1 MPHTPDKP
9 LGLWSATALVVASMI
24 GVGVFTTSGFSL
36 MDLSTRPRVLS
47 AWAVGGVI
55 ALCGAIGYGR
65 LARHITESGGEY
77 LFLARIIHPAAGFV
91 AGWVSLIAGFTGAI
105 AVAATGLE
113 AYAVPDSVRPNWLP
127 EGAVA
132 IAAVAA
138 SGVLH
143 AMHVGRAAGTQNAI
157 VGIKLLLILS
167 FVMVALVDLVGGGW
181 PGLNSPRADVQPA
194 AFSVPAFAMS
204 LVWISLSYSGFNAAI
219 YVAGEVRAAERNVP
233 RAMIGATL
241 GVTVIYLV
249 LNAIFLYAAPADA
262 IRGEKEIAAIAAQSI
277 GGTLL
282 GTVVRVIVVLG
293 LFTSVSAMIQ
303 SGPRVYAKM
312 AADGLFPRVF
322 DFRHGPPRTAILL
335 QTLLAMA
342 MVFVS
347 SLETLLSYLG
357 FTLSLSAA
365 ATVAG
370 GFLMRRTRDDESRIA
385 MDWTLIPAACFVLAT
400 VVLAVLA
407 LQLGLHRITATAAT
421 VASGLIAYWFFRRT
435 VLPKPIS
442 RDD

>member
-1 MPHTPDKP
+1 LSHTPEKP
-9 LGLWSATALVVASMI
+9 LGLWSATCLVVASMI
-24 GVGVFTTSGFSL
+24 GVGVFTTSGYSL
-36 MDLSTRPRVLS
+36 MDLSTRPRVLA

-77 LFLARIIHPAAGFV
+77 LFLARIVHPAAGFV

-113 AYAVPDSVRPNWLP
+113 AYAVPESVRPTWLP

-138 SGVLH
+138 SGLLH
-143 AMHVGRAAGTQNAI
+143 AIHVSRAAGTQNAI
-157 VGIKLLLILS
+157 VGIKLLLIVS
-167 FVMVALVDLVGGGW
+167 FAIVALVDLAGGGW
-181 PGLNSPRADVQPA
+181 PGLSSPQADVQLAP
-194 AFSVPAFAMS
+194 FSLPAFAMS

-219 YVAGEVRAAERNVP
+219 YIAGEVRAAERNVP

-241 GVTVIYLV
+241 GVTAIYLV
-249 LNAIFLYAAPADA
+249 LNSIFLYAAPADA
-262 IRGEKEIAAIAAQSI
+262 IRGEKEIAAIAAESI

-282 GTVVRVIVVLG
+282 ATIVRVIVVLG
-293 LFTSVSAMIQ
+293 LLTSVSAMIQ

-322 DFRHGPPRTAILL
+322 DFRQGPPRAAILL
-335 QTLLAMA
+335 QTVLAMA
-342 MVFVS
+342 MVYVS

-365 ATVAG
+365 ATVAS
-370 GFLMRRTRDDESRIA
+370 GFLIRHNGDAPDRDASN
-385 MDWTLIPAACFVLAT
+385 WTLVPAACFVLAT
-400 VVLAVLA
+400 VTLAALA
-407 LQLGLHRITATAAT
+407 LQLGFHRITATAAT
-421 VASGLIAYWFFRRT
+421 VASGLIAYWIFHRS
-435 VLPKPIS
+435 VSPKAG
-442 RDD
+442 